1 MLISAFPLTCIT
13 KVTHTPL
20 LSTDTCTWAAHTH
33 THRKDFFCLRHAIS
47 FFIHRFHLSSSLS
60 PSASLLFEESWLRK
74 KKKKKTLSPAL
85 SPSTPFSCIFCYLA
99 AVCLLSVWCGG
110 WGGRGGR
117 KSGGEAKLGAQ
128 GYNRKTRA
136 GGEGRGLERM
146 GSSGVAH
153 GEQRY
158 LINTNARSKL
168 FRQGL

>member
-1 MLISAFPLTCIT
+1 MG
-13 KVTHTPL
+13 
-20 LSTDTCTWAAHTH
+20 CTHTH
-33 THRKDFFCLRHAIS
+33 THTQKRFFLPPPCY
-47 FFIHRFHLSSSLS
+47 FFLYPPLSPFFQPLSLS
-60 PSASLLFEESWLRK
+60 LAPIWGIMVK
-74 KKKKKTLSPAL
+74 KKKKKKKKLYTPMSP
-85 SPSTPFSCIFCYLA
+85 TTTIKCILCYRA